1 MEENEPTNEEIL
13 ASLEEKE
20 QTPVV
25 ENGGEHAVEA
35 AETPEVEGFNFKSL
49 DDLHSHKLKYSAS
62 GKEVEE
68 SISDILKRASQ
79 GYHYSQR
86 MGELK
91 TQETEWQR
99 QIAESQAMSDKYR
112 EIDQYARDNP
122 EWFDHWNN
130 AYQNRG
136 MAVGSPEQQ
145 GGFDPAQI
153 TQMIDQK
160 LAPFQE
166 TIQQQKERM
175 ESERRSQED
184 AALDT
189 QVQATRQEFA
199 DIDFAATNPED
210 GQSLENKVYQFMIDN
225 GVNDFNQAYKM
236 MDYDNIMARQVEKA
250 KADLVK
256 QEQMKRKQGIVS
268 ETSGQAKTP
277 AAPANYGQMTPDQ
290 FEGAQTQFLNQLRS
304 QQGG

>member
-1 MEENEPTNEEIL
+1 MDFDNEPSNEEIL

-20 QTPVV
+20 ESPSS
-25 ENGGEHAVEA
+25 ENLAEETQVEA
-35 AETPEVEGFNFKSL
+35 ENLPEEGFNFKSL
-49 DDLHSHKLKYSAS
+49 DDLHAYKLKYQAS

-91 TQETEWQR
+91 AQEQEWQR
-99 QIAESQAMSDKYR
+99 QLAESQAMADKYR

-122 EWFDHWNN
+122 EWFDYWNS

-136 MAVGSPEQQ
+136 LPVGSPEQM

-153 TQMIDQK
+153 TSLIDQK

-175 ESERRSQED
+175 ELEKRSQED
-184 AALDT
+184 AALDA
-189 QVQATRQEFA
+189 QVKATRQEFA
-199 DIDFAATNPED
+199 DVDFSATDIES
-210 GQSLENKVYQFMIDN
+210 GQTLEHRVYQFMIDN

-236 MDYDNIMARQVEKA
+236 MDYDNILARRVEAA

-256 QEQMKRKQGIVS
+256 QEQMKRRQGIVG

-277 AAPANYGQMTPDQ
+277 QAPVDYRQMTPDQ
-290 FEGAQTQFLNQLRS
+290 FESAQAQFLNQIRS
-304 QQGG
+304 QGG